1 MRAQIVLV
9 FILVAIVHV
18 STCEFQ
24 HSRCIGTNLE
34 HECQLID
41 NAKQDS
47 HSEAG
52 DVVTVRF
59 EARCGMHLNDSAV
72 SLIVLDTNCANPTVQ
87 RMTISA
93 DSSGMMTTYARAEP
107 AGMHV
112 GAFQEFRI
120 CSGSYSVYILVIAAS
135 SSSQGRTYYLSN
147 YCTQILQL
155 Y

>member
-1 MRAQIVLV
+1 VLV
-9 FILVAIVHV
+9 FIFVAIVHV

-72 SLIVLDTNCANPTVQ
+72 SVVILFTNSANTSVESMIVSV
-87 RMTISA
+87 
-93 DSSGMMTTYARAEP
+93 DSSGSRNAAIQTEIGAPYAEQAGHP
-107 AGMHV
+107 AV
-112 GAFQEFRI
+112 VTDEF
-120 CSGSYSVYILVIAAS
+120 CS
-135 SSSQGRTYYLSN
+135 
-147 YCTQILQL
+147 
-155 Y
+155 